1 MLIGEFN
8 TQVKAFQS
16 ENQILRDQI
25 AQLEQKIDRENE
37 ARKRVYLIDQPDYED
52 RVRSLLTELEH
63 MSKQN
68 QQEISNLKEL
78 IVQLNTEKSVL

>member
-25 AQLEQKIDRENE
+25 
-37 ARKRVYLIDQPDYED
+37 V
-52 RVRSLLTELEH
+52 
-63 MSKQN
+63 
-68 QQEISNLKEL
+68 
-78 IVQLNTEKSVL
+78 

>member
-25 AQLEQKIDRENE
+25 A
-37 ARKRVYLIDQPDYED
+37 
-52 RVRSLLTELEH
+52 
-63 MSKQN
+63 
-68 QQEISNLKEL
+68 
-78 IVQLNTEKSVL
+78 